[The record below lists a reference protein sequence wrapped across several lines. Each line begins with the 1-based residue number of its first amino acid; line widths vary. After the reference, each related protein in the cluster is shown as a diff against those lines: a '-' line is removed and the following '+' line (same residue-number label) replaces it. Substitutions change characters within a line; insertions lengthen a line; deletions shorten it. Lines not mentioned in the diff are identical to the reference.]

1 MPFAVN
7 PSGFNASRDGQ
18 VLYAY
23 SGRYNGADVTNLAID
38 IANVGLDD
46 LIITATVTI
55 DWVLVASDA
64 GTTAAIDDVDIWN
77 QQADIQAGANVVAPW
92 VFKFLCPAQSSLKIR
107 TLMDAAGASAGAA
120 RLVMLI
126 AYPLPVG

>member
-1 MPFAVN
+1 MAFAVN
-7 PSGFNASRDGQ
+7 PSSFTATRDGQ
-18 VLYAY
+18 ALYAY
-23 SGRYNGADVTNLAID
+23 SGRYNGADVTNIAID
-38 IANVGLDD
+38 IANVGLAD
-46 LIITATVTI
+46 LIVTATITI
-55 DWVLVASDA
+55 DWVLVQADA

-92 VFKFLCPAQSSLKIR
+92 IFKFICPAQSSLKIR

-120 RLVMLI
+120 RSVMLL